1 MHALANFNALGHFL
15 NTIASARIAE
25 MDTILVID
33 DERNIR
39 TLVSRVLAQDDVE
52 VHTAGTGKE
61 GLELAEEISPDVTLV
76 DLRLPD
82 VDGIQVVRELKAK
95 LPDSA
100 VIMITA
106 FGHIESAVAAIK
118 TGATDYL
125 EKPFQHLEKLRISVS
140 RALDEV
146 KARREITRLTKR
158 EEGKY
163 RTDQLIGESD
173 STRRLRDIIGQ
184 LARSEAHTILVH
196 GESGTGKEL
205 VAKGLHYESNRR
217 NFPFMEVNCAAITE
231 TLFESELFGHEK
243 GAFTDAKSTKKGL
256 MELADGGTLFLDEVG
271 EIPVASQ
278 AKLLRCLQERT
289 FKRVGGTRDLKVDV
303 RVIAATNRSLEAMVK
318 EGKFR
323 EDLFYRL
330 NVIPLTIPPLRD
342 RREDILPLARHFL
355 AEANSTFHKAVKR
368 LATEAETLLLAYGWP
383 GNVRELKNL
392 IERLIILST
401 GDIIEADQLPLPFA
415 GATDGPLAEEMS
427 REPRT
432 LEAVER
438 AYILKVLRQV
448 NGNKSEAAKIL
459 GITRQTLRKKLTEAT
474 A

>member
-1 MHALANFNALGHFL
+1 MN
-15 NTIASARIAE
+15 SV
-25 MDTILVID
+25 LVID

-39 TLVSRVLAQDDVE
+39 TLVSRVLGQDSIE
-52 VHTAGTGKE
+52 VHMAGTGKE
-61 GLELAEEISPDVTLV
+61 GLELADQVDPDLALV

-82 VDGIQVVRELKAK
+82 VDGIQILRDLRAK
-95 LPDSA
+95 HPQTA

-106 FGHIESAVAAIK
+106 FGHIESVVVAMK
-118 TGATDYL
+118 NGATDYL

-140 RALDEV
+140 RALEEV
-146 KARREITRLTKR
+146 KARREINRLQGL

-163 RTDQLIGESD
+163 RTSQIVGEAAP
-173 STRRLRDIIGQ
+173 TRRLREVITQ
-184 LARSEAHTILVH
+184 LAQSEAHTILVQ

-205 VAKGLHYESNRR
+205 VARGLHFESGRR
-217 NFPFMEVNCAAITE
+217 NSPFMEVNCAAITE

-289 FKRVGGTRDLKVDV
+289 FKRVGGTRDIKVDV
-303 RVIAATNRSLEAMVK
+303 RVIAATNRSLEVMVK

-342 RREDILPLARHFL
+342 RREDILPLGRHFL
-355 AEANSTFHKAVKR
+355 SDSNNTFHKAVKR
-368 LATEAETLLLAYGWP
+368 LAPETETMLLSYGWP

-392 IERLIILST
+392 IERLVILST
-401 GDIIEADQLPLPFA
+401 GDTIEADQLPLPVS
-415 GATDGPLAEEMS
+415 GEVESPLPEEVS

-432 LEAVER
+432 LATVEK

-459 GITRQTLRKKLTEAT
+459 GITRQTLRKKLTEDPA
-474 A
+474 

>member
-1 MHALANFNALGHFL
+1 VNSVLL
-15 NTIASARIAE
+15 
-25 MDTILVID
+25 ID

-39 TLVSRVLAQDDVE
+39 SLVSRVLGQDNIE
-52 VHTAGTGKE
+52 VHTAATGKE
-61 GLELAEEISPDVTLV
+61 GLELADQVDPDLALV

-82 VDGIQVVRELKAK
+82 IDGIQVLRELRAK
-95 LPDSA
+95 RPQTA

-106 FGHIESAVAAIK
+106 FGHIESVVMAMKNGAA
-118 TGATDYL
+118 DYL

-140 RALDEV
+140 RALEEV
-146 KARREITRLTKR
+146 KARREITRLQGLQ
-158 EEGKY
+158 EGRY
-163 RTDQLIGESD
+163 RTNQIIGESTP
-173 STRRLRDIIGQ
+173 TRRLREVITQ
-184 LARSEAHTILVH
+184 LAQSEAHTILVQ

-205 VAKGLHYESNRR
+205 VARGLHFESSRR
-217 NFPFMEVNCAAITE
+217 NSPFMEVNCAAITE

-271 EIPVASQ
+271 EIPLASQ

-303 RVIAATNRSLEAMVK
+303 RVIAATNRSLETMVK

-330 NVIPLTIPPLRD
+330 NVIPLTIPPLRE
-342 RREDILPLARHFL
+342 RKEDILPLARHFL
-355 AEANSTFHKAVKR
+355 GEANSTFHKSVKR
-368 LATEAETLLLAYGWP
+368 LATETETLLLAHTWP

-392 IERLIILST
+392 IERLLILST
-401 GDIIEADQLPLPFA
+401 GDAIEADQLPQPFA
-415 GATDGPLAEEMS
+415 APSEAALPEEVS
-427 REPRT
+427 SKEPRT
-432 LEAVER
+432 LEAIEK
-438 AYILKVLRQV
+438 AYIVKVLRQV

-459 GITRQTLRKKLTEAT
+459 GITRQTLRKKLTDAT
-474 A
+474 V

>member
-1 MHALANFNALGHFL
+1 MN
-15 NTIASARIAE
+15 SV
-25 MDTILVID
+25 LVID

-39 TLVSRVLAQDDVE
+39 SLISRVLGQDNIE
-52 VHTAGTGKE
+52 VHTAGTAKE
-61 GLELAEEISPDVTLV
+61 GLELADQTDPDLALV

-82 VDGIQVVRELKAK
+82 TDGIQVLRELRSRH
-95 LPDSA
+95 PQTA

-106 FGHIESAVAAIK
+106 FGHIENAVAAMK
-118 TGATDYL
+118 NGATDYL
-125 EKPFQHLEKLRISVS
+125 EKPFQHLEKLRISVT
-140 RALDEV
+140 RALEEV
-146 KARREITRLTKR
+146 KARREITRLQGLQ
-158 EEGKY
+158 EGKY
-163 RTDQLIGESD
+163 RTNQIIGESA
-173 STRRLRDIIGQ
+173 STRRLREVITQ
-184 LARSEAHTILVH
+184 LAQSEAHTILVQ

-205 VAKGLHYESNRR
+205 VARGLHYESVRR
-217 NFPFMEVNCAAITE
+217 NSPFMEVNCAAITE

-271 EIPVASQ
+271 EIPLASQ

-303 RVIAATNRSLEAMVK
+303 RVIAATNRSLDVMVR

-330 NVIPLTIPPLRD
+330 NVIPLTIPPLRE
-342 RREDILPLARHFL
+342 RREDVLPLARHFL
-355 AEANSTFHKAVKR
+355 SEANNTFHKSVKR
-368 LATEAETLLLAYGWP
+368 LAPEIESLLLANAWP

-392 IERLIILST
+392 IERLVILST
-401 GDIIEADQLPLPFA
+401 GDAIDADQLPVPFSA
-415 GATDGPLAEEMS
+415 GTDGPVVEDVS

-432 LEAVER
+432 LEAIER
-438 AYILKVLRQV
+438 AYIVKVLRQA

-474 A
+474 S

>member
-1 MHALANFNALGHFL
+1 VIFL
-15 NTIASARIAE
+15 TEGRSATINHKMNSV
-25 MDTILVID
+25 LVID

-39 TLVSRVLAQDDVE
+39 SLVSRVLGQDNIE
-52 VHTAGTGKE
+52 VHTAGSGKE
-61 GLELAEEISPDVTLV
+61 GLDLSDQVEPDLALV

-82 VDGIQVVRELKAK
+82 IDGIQVLRELRARH
-95 LPDSA
+95 PQMA

-106 FGHIESAVAAIK
+106 FGHIESVVLAMK
-118 TGATDYL
+118 NGATDYL
-125 EKPFQHLEKLRISVS
+125 EKPFQHLEKLRISVT

-146 KARREITRLTKR
+146 KARREITRLQGLQ
-158 EEGKY
+158 EGKY
-163 RTDQLIGESD
+163 RTNQIVGEST
-173 STRRLRDIIGQ
+173 STRRLREVITQ
-184 LARSEAHTILVH
+184 LAQSEAHTILVQ

-205 VAKGLHYESNRR
+205 VARGLHYESVRR
-217 NFPFMEVNCAAITE
+217 NSPFMEVNCAAITE

-271 EIPVASQ
+271 EIPIASQ

-303 RVIAATNRSLEAMVK
+303 RVIAATNRSLEIMVK

-330 NVIPLTIPPLRD
+330 NVIPLTIPPLRE

-355 AEANSTFHKAVKR
+355 VEANSTFHKAVKR
-368 LATEAETLLLAYGWP
+368 LATETESLLLAYGWP

-392 IERLIILST
+392 IERLVILST
-401 GDIIEADQLPLPFA
+401 ADAIEADQLPVPFSP
-415 GATDGPLAEEMS
+415 GTDSLLVEETPK
-427 REPRT
+427 EPRT
-432 LEAVER
+432 LEAVEK
-438 AYILKVLRQV
+438 AYILKILRQA

-459 GITRQTLRKKLTEAT
+459 GITRQTLRKKLTEVT
-474 A
+474 P